1 MGCGNSGANR
11 GKKLWLSTFDNAVV
25 AASAYVEAARAMY
38 GACARLNFP
47 DFSTTMN
54 HTEVTESATTS
65 NMVETKDDPTVV
77 TNYFKDNGQVSLL
90 DDVCMDERL
99 EAEEHLG
106 HSEACAN
113 EEINF
118 KPIAEGESMYCTV
131 TEVATTSSI
140 VETEVKDEQNYFED
154 NGHVYLQDS
163 SMVEMFD
170 AQELMAL
177 LYNDPPNSI
186 ESILGFG
193 SNQCE
198 NPSNMLYG

>member
-1 MGCGNSGANR
+1 
-11 GKKLWLSTFDNAVV
+11 
-25 AASAYVEAARAMY
+25 
-38 GACARLNFP
+38 
-47 DFSTTMN
+47 MN
-54 HTEVTESATTS
+54 HIEVTESATTS
-65 NMVETKDDPTVV
+65 NMVETKDDPTIVR
-77 TNYFKDNGQVSLL
+77 NYFKDNGQVSLL
-90 DDVCMDERL
+90 DDVSTDERL
-99 EAEEHLG
+99 DVEEYLG

-140 VETEVKDEQNYFED
+140 VETEAKDEQNYFGD

-163 SMVEMFD
+163 SMAEMFG

-177 LYNDPPNSI
+177 LYNDPLDSI

-198 NPSNMLYG
+198 NPSNLLYGQICTELIIQSLEGVEKTVNYGEV

>member
-1 MGCGNSGANR
+1 MEIREPNR
-11 GKKLWLSTFDNAVV
+11 GKKFWLGTFDNAV
-25 AASAYVEAARAMY
+25 AIAFAYDEASRAMY

-54 HTEVTESATTS
+54 HSEVVESATKS
-65 NMVETKDDPTVV
+65 NMVDPTVV

-90 DDVCMDERL
+90 DELL
-99 EAEEHLG
+99 EVEEHFLG
-106 HSEACAN
+106 HSEACAK

-118 KPIAEGESMYCTV
+118 KPIVEGESVYCIV
-131 TEVATTSSI
+131 IEVVTTSSI
-140 VETEVKDEQNYFED
+140 VETEAKDEQNYFGD
-154 NGHVYLQDS
+154 NGYVYLQDS
-163 SMVEMFD
+163 SMAEMFD

-177 LYNDPPNSI
+177 LYNDPPDSI

-198 NPSNMLYG
+198 NPSNLLYG